1 MANRTTRTPKKEEA
15 FLNALREGYSVA
27 GACAASGVARRT
39 AYDWRNADPIFC
51 AAWEDAVEE
60 GTDELEDE
68 AVKRA
73 KEGSDTLLI
82 FMLKSRRPETYKDR
96 AWHEHTGPRGGPIQT
111 ESKLSLDP
119 AKLSLSA
126 LEEILNAASDG
137 E

>member
-1 MANRTTRTPKKEEA
+1 MANRSKRTTEKEQA
-15 FLNALREGYSVA
+15 FFASLREGHSVA
-27 GACAASGVARRT
+27 GACKSAGFARRT
-39 AYDWRNADPIFC
+39 AYEWRAADEAFR
-51 AAWEDAVEE
+51 AAWDDAVEE

-68 AVKRA
+68 AVQRA
-73 KEGSDTLLI
+73 KDGSDTLLI

-111 ESKLSLDP
+111 ESKLTLDP
-119 AKLSLSA
+119 SKLSSSA